1 MSSTFSPPAL
11 WFPIQLHL
19 HESTPPILYPS
30 TSPRIPRR
38 TLEVTAVNSQTSGS
52 MSTVHEYVLWL
63 CWGLLTLCHKG
74 LKNPVH
80 DMLFPTVEVM
90 EKHLS
95 SISFAAGLLAVLQSD
110 LPPTIDFFKSLPADV
125 IGLWGI
131 YLILLEKADHRP
143 KIYIGS
149 SVNVAGMNTRFT
161 SYNNGHSIPQWVQ
174 HAIDNGFTITYKG
187 VLWWTTIPPASTR
200 FPVRSLML
208 LLESTFA
215 LALWAML
222 SRTKTYAM
230 PSLLSW
236 TLDGVHYDGCCSHVA
251 ISEKVWGEDEGL
263 TADQIA
269 AKEAEMEIRRKE
281 HIIAGGQRHCAKV
294 KAGEFEGWYERKR
307 ATTKKSHAKVKKS
320 RKWSCKPCGK
330 AFISQ
335 YALNDHKSRSLHL
348 NKVKGYNYSR
358 PDKKRRDDEIKA
370 AKTFH
375 CSLCNSSCTS
385 ESKLRRHNEGPRHIK
400 KAAAAAQAAETGA

>member
-1 MSSTFSPPAL
+1 MTCF
-11 WFPIQLHL
+11 
-19 HESTPPILYPS
+19 
-30 TSPRIPRR
+30 
-38 TLEVTAVNSQTSGS
+38 
-52 MSTVHEYVLWL
+52 
-63 CWGLLTLCHKG
+63 
-74 LKNPVH
+74 
-80 DMLFPTVEVM
+80 FPTVEVM

-95 SISFAAGLLAVLQSD
+95 SISFAAGLLEVLQSD
-110 LPPTIDFFKSLPADV
+110 LPPTIDFFKSLPTDV

-187 VLWWTTIPPASTR
+187 VLCWSTIPLPSNR
-200 FPVRSLML
+200 FPMRSLL
-208 LLESTFA
+208 LVLETFFS
-215 LALWAML
+215 LALWAMN
-222 SRTKTYAM
+222 SRAKTYGM

-236 TLDGVHYDGCCSHVA
+236 SLDDVQYDGCCGHVA
-251 ISEKVWGEDEGL
+251 ISEMVRGEEDYL
-263 TADQIA
+263 TVDQIA

-281 HIIAGGQRHCAKV
+281 QIIAGGQRYYAKV

-307 ATTKKSHAKVKKS
+307 ATTKKSHANVKKS

-330 AFISQ
+330 AFFSQ

-400 KAAAAAQAAETGA
+400 KAAAAAAQAAETGA